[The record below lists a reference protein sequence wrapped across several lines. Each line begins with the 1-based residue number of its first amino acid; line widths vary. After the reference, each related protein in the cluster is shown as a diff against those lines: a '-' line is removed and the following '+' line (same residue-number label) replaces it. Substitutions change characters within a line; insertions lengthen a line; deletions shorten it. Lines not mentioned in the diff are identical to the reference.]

1 MLKFTRASWRA
12 VVEVLRRVVP
22 AARIL
27 TRFTGNK
34 VDDIAVEVVDAA
46 IREDVRQEEAEKCP
60 PAETPRRPHAEP
72 LVGEDGG
79 KAVPR

>member
-27 TRFTGNK
+27 TRFTPNK
-34 VDDIAVEVVDAA
+34 ADDIAVEILDAA
-46 IREDVRQEEAEKCP
+46 IREDVQAQEECEK
-60 PAETPRRPHAEP
+60 AGTPRRPQAES
-72 LVGEDGG
+72 LLEGDKG
-79 KAVPR
+79 KAD